1 MYGQEIQ
8 EGEEC
13 DADLLGPAV
22 AQDLHQADQAAVW
35 SEQIPNALDHLWQRP
50 GDRLLPGVPGSP
62 LNGLHSEARREACRE
77 TDAEHRRVSSGSH
90 CERTGCLREAQEKES

>member
-8 EGEEC
+8 EGEEG

-35 SEQIPNALDHLWQRP
+35 SEQVPNALAHLWQRSMLLAMSWRSCFTADQQWSFLAFCWP
-50 GDRLLPGVPGSP
+50 PLRLP
-62 LNGLHSEARREACRE
+62 L
-77 TDAEHRRVSSGSH
+77 SSQS
-90 CERTGCLREAQEKES
+90 

>member
-8 EGEEC
+8 EGEEG

-35 SEQIPNALDHLWQRP
+35 SKQVPNALDHLRQRSA
-50 GDRLLPGVPGSP
+50 DRLPPGIRGSRP
-62 LNGLHSEARREACRE
+62 
-77 TDAEHRRVSSGSH
+77 
-90 CERTGCLREAQEKES
+90 